1 MNFFIET
8 SKSSIYQNIILKP
21 HYNYLID
28 RDFIDRYIYSTL
40 YEATGVV
47 LLYASSYT
55 TVQVSAQAQRT
66 WETYIVSVFQTA

>member
-8 SKSSIYQNIILKP
+8 SKSSIYQNILKP

-28 RDFIDRYIYSTL
+28 IDFIDRYICSTL
-40 YEATGVV
+40 YKATGVV

-55 TVQVSAQAQRT
+55 TVQNVRAKL
-66 WETYIVSVFQTA
+66 I